1 MINSNSILLFVHASA
16 WVIITALSTSA
27 NSDPTRSAGYAIYG
41 YDACGNRIS
50 RTVEFDDD
58 EDLLRPEGNDAD
70 NAQSETLGDITVYPR
85 VTTGIVNVA
94 TTANLID
101 SSLAYCMTNLQ
112 GSIVDMG
119 MLTDQISQIRIN
131 QSSGIYL
138 LTISSTQD
146 IKTFKIVKIE

>member
-50 RTVEFDDD
+50 RMVEFDD
-58 EDLLRPEGNDAD
+58 EDLLRPDGNNQDAE
-70 NAQSETLGDITVYPR
+70 QSETLGDITVYPR

-94 TTANLID
+94 EYFLDASVNALGFVPYIGPAL
-101 SSLAYCMTNLQ
+101 SL
-112 GSIVDMG
+112 
-119 MLTDQISQIRIN
+119 
-131 QSSGIYL
+131 
-138 LTISSTQD
+138 
-146 IKTFKIVKIE
+146 